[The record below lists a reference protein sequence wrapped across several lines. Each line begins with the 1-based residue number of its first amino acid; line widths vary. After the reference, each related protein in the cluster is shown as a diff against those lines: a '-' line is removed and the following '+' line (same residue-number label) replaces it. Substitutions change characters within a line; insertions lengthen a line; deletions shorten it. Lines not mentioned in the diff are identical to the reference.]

1 MITFKVYQII
11 SFLSN
16 YRPEPSLALGAV
28 AISSD
33 NSEDSTSGWLIPLVI
48 CFVAALC
55 LLATA
60 MLFYVKCFGT
70 IPNRGPP
77 KTRLI
82 NFSNTRVQ
90 LIPSFARNY
99 SSSNKGSK
107 QNDIKRKRKGS
118 YLNNELNS
126 SQSHC
131 HRVGNNQQGF
141 SRAEL
146 QLLPTSSDSNFASGS
161 SDMRQSTSEQTDSVG
176 RIEEAKRLSE
186 RYDKYILSL
195 NH

>member
-1 MITFKVYQII
+1 MNTIH
-11 SFLSN
+11 

-33 NSEDSTSGWLIPLVI
+33 ESNDSTSGWLIPLVI
-48 CFVAALC
+48 CFVASLC

-70 IPNRGPP
+70 IPNRNPP
-77 KTRLI
+77 KTRLM
-82 NFSNTRVQ
+82 NFSNNRTH

-99 SSSNKGSK
+99 RSSDKGSK
-107 QNDIKRKRKGS
+107 QKEVKSKRKQS

-131 HRVGNNQQGF
+131 HPVGNNQQGF
-141 SRAEL
+141 PRAEL
-146 QLLPTSSDSNFASGS
+146 QLMPTSSESNFASGS
-161 SDMRQSTSEQTDSVG
+161 SDMRQSTLEQADSVG
-176 RIEEAKRLSE
+176 RIEEAKRLSH
-186 RYDKYILSL
+186 RYCYMKY
-195 NH
+195 